1 MADAHLRE
9 VLTRKQL
16 LQQDLLDALRENKCT
31 SMEMLSELPLEGEEL
46 ESDNKKKNQ
55 DKKNLLVATLKRGKS
70 GIERMA
76 LEGAIRLARSE
87 VARAAPMLLRLTQ
100 LIHDSKPLQEAISKE
115 VDAGKADTTIAE
127 ENEKKFA
134 EILEKYEEF
143 GVTFKPPSGSV
154 SNKEAKEQLDR
165 IISIAEMTVNTPD
178 ICVEYTPY
186 FLLDVNDIGRGV
198 VACIPSGSGSA
209 LRLSR
214 SRAFVV
220 GRDIVLKAP
229 TSGWT
234 MKTFSSRDTYSFD
247 SMYSTM
253 QMFGYSLAMSASVSV
268 GGFFGSGMG
277 AVGISAQYGQ
287 SRQST
292 EETKA
297 SASGSKTVC
306 EEGRMI
312 FSPQRELS
320 FSVSDMSLAPSAVDY
335 IQREFVEYVYKNGD
349 ENSPKTNLASA
360 DFSKRAVWFLET
372 YGSHVFT
379 RYVLGG
385 VFTQNA
391 RSTAESKEDEFYAR
405 AAAAMAVDASVS
417 AQASYRGF
425 GKFKAEAG
433 GSYNEGKSDTSQD
446 SVELRGKS
454 WSVERTTYIYGGNL
468 SEHSFASWSAT
479 LGANS
484 SWRVIDRSDPVAIWE
499 LVANMLRDHDLI
511 KKYSTMAKDI
521 AKQIE
526 LVWILKFYESTVSSE
541 KDAIQQLQKKAVGDE
556 FDQLVFALEC
566 EGSNA
571 ANNLLLGIEP
581 SRMLEERASL
591 TICSKHEADP
601 FSGSHIFFRFERAD
615 SERVCYHIVNVGS
628 GMFLDVPAAKD
639 GAEVYQSKKRLDE
652 SQQWAIHKL
661 SKNSVRIM
669 NMRSGRYLDTHA
681 VAPGG
686 VIKVSAKLHD
696 DFGPSQKFI
705 LRLFPTEL
713 GRFHDKMVY
722 MQVEH
727 SKKYLTMEVE
737 EKNAP
742 VLVQK
747 KQKIGDTFQQW
758 RFYWNKDNSAYHII
772 SVGSNKAI
780 EAGDKKEDTYRSA
793 SIDEESQLQ
802 MFRGFYSKNGLI
814 KFKNLKTG
822 WVMDVHHSDQDDGTE
837 LVQWIDNDTPNQQF
851 HMLLA

>member
-417 AQASYRGF
+417 VQASYKGF
-425 GKFKAEAG
+425 GSFQAEAG
-433 GSYNEGKSDTSQD
+433 GGYNEGRVDASED
-446 SVELRGKS
+446 SVQKRGTS
-454 WSVERTTYIYGGNL
+454 WKVEQTTYIFGGNV
-468 SEHSFASWSAT
+468 SQHTFASWSAS

-484 SWRVIDRSDPVAIWE
+484 SWRVIDRSDPVGIWE
-499 LVANMLRDHDLI
+499 LVAIELKRNPMI
-511 KKYSTMAKDI
+511 GEQPTMAEEI

-526 LVWILKFYESTVSSE
+526 AVWISRLFGSASKSE
-541 KDAIQQLQKKAVGDE
+541 KELIQQYQKKPIADE
-556 FDQLVFALEC
+556 FDQRIFALEC
-566 EGSNA
+566 DGSTLVNTFV
-571 ANNLLLGIEP
+571 LGIE
-581 SRMLEERASL
+581 SSGMLRDRAPL
-591 TICSKHEADP
+591 TKCSKFEADP
-601 FSGSHIFFRFERAD
+601 FSGGHIFFRFERAD

-628 GMFLDVPAAKD
+628 EKFLDVSTPGD
-639 GAEVYQSKKRLDE
+639 GAEVYQWPYSGDD
-652 SQQWAIHKL
+652 SQLWKVCKL
-661 SKNSVRIM
+661 TKDLVQIV
-669 NMRSGRYLDTHA
+669 NMGSGRCLDTRD

-686 VIKVSAKLHD
+686 AIKVFAKRYD
-696 DFGPSQKFI
+696 DPSQKFI
-705 LRLFPTEL
+705 LHLDKNDV
-713 GRFHDKMVY
+713 GRFHDRAFY
-722 MQVEH
+722 MKVEH
-727 SKKYLTMEVE
+727 SKKFLTLEFE
-737 EKNAP
+737 EKTNRP
-742 VLVQK
+742 VFVQK
-747 KQKIGDTFQQW
+747 NCKVGDSFQQW
-758 RFYWNKDNSAYHII
+758 HFKWNRKYCAYHIM
-772 SVGSNKAI
+772 SVGSEKVI